1 MAALPLRNRLAAEA
15 LGTGLLVATV
25 VGSGLMATSLT
36 GDVGL
41 ALLANMVATAA
52 VLIVLISI
60 LGPVSGAHFNPAVTL
75 VLALRRETAAGAALL
90 YVAAQALGG
99 VLGTLLA
106 HGMFSEP
113 LLQASQ
119 TVRTGTAQWLSEGV
133 ATFGL
138 LLTILLGRQARPE
151 AVPLLV
157 ALWIAAAYWATAS
170 TSFANPAVSL
180 ARAFSDSFAGIR
192 PWDLPGFWL
201 SQVAGALL
209 AAAAAPL
216 LLPPK
221 D

>member
-1 MAALPLRNRLAAEA
+1 
-15 LGTGLLVATV
+15 
-25 VGSGLMATSLT
+25 
-36 GDVGL
+36 
-41 ALLANMVATAA
+41 
-52 VLIVLISI
+52 
-60 LGPVSGAHFNPAVTL
+60 
-75 VLALRRETAAGAALL
+75 
-90 YVAAQALGG
+90 
-99 VLGTLLA
+99 
-106 HGMFSEP
+106 MFSEP

>member
-1 MAALPLRNRLAAEA
+1 MSAFLPNRLAAEA

-41 ALLANMVATAA
+41 ALLANMLATAA
-52 VLIVLISI
+52 VLVVLITV

-75 VLALRRETAAGAALL
+75 VFALRREIAAGPALF

-99 VLGTLLA
+99 IAGTLLA
-106 HGMFSEP
+106 HAMFSEP
-113 LLQASQ
+113 LLQAS
-119 TVRTGTAQWLSEGV
+119 TTARTGAAQWLSEGV

-138 LLTILLGRQARPE
+138 LLTILLGRHARPE
-151 AVPLLV
+151 TVPLLV

-192 PWDLPGFWL
+192 PADLPGFWL
-201 SQVAGALL
+201 SQIAGALL
-209 AAAAAPL
+209 AAGAAPL
-216 LLPPK
+216 LMPPK
-221 D
+221 G